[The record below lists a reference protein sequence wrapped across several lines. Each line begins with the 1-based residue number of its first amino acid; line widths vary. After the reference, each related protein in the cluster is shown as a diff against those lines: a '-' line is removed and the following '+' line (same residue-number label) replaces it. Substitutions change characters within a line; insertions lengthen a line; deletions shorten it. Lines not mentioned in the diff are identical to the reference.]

1 MSGLLLRPDEREP
14 QASAVEAASGDWME
28 KMLAMELA
36 VLEAAAPHA
45 DRYWTAT
52 LWGRTELP
60 PAPSV
65 AECHEI
71 AGRFGTADEVVRR
84 KWSEWYVALTGGD
97 VVSVWTGIDI
107 EQLQYGRSHRRAP

>member
-1 MSGLLLRPDEREP
+1 
-14 QASAVEAASGDWME
+14 ME

-45 DRYWTAT
+45 DRYWVAT
-52 LWGRTELP
+52 LWGRPEQ
-60 PAPSV
+60 PSV
-65 AECHEI
+65 PNESDCCEI

-84 KWSEWYVALTGGD
+84 KWSEWYATLTGGD

-107 EQLQYGRSHRRAP
+107 EQLHYGRSHRRAP